1 MKKHVVCLTK
11 AYNWCDTLTW
21 LSYYDQ
27 LGYTIHLIDNES
39 VFDSSPWFKDR
50 PQHTYEKI
58 EGWPDQWI
66 LFSNILIENKY
77 GFNKGDLV
85 ACGITWTTGRW

>member
-11 AYNWCDTLTW
+11 AYNWGDTLTW
-21 LSYYDQ
+21 LRYYDQ

-39 VFDSSPWFKDR
+39 EFDSSTWFKDR

-58 EGWPDQWI
+58 DNIKDIPLRYALLLIKDFNSLLSI
-66 LFSNILIENKY
+66 LKQLS
-77 GFNKGDLV
+77 
-85 ACGITWTTGRW
+85 T